1 MGARHI
7 GVGEETTWG
16 TAVTPT
22 RFYEALSESVQREKS
37 YDEIATIRSF
47 STRQIITLNDLVKGD
62 VEILANYDGI
72 GVLFKHLIGSVDT
85 TGTGPYTH
93 TFPASTGIPS
103 TDRIGLGL
111 TLEFR
116 RDGSLV
122 WTYAGAKITGMS
134 HSFGTDQAS
143 RMTFSFLAKGET
155 TGSSATT
162 PSYSTLLPMSPSHV
176 TVKFDGTALDAANCV
191 VTVENPVD
199 ETFLLGSTSLDK
211 EPDRSDV
218 MKVTA
223 SVEVLFDS
231 FTQYAKFQND
241 SDVDVAIEVTNGT
254 ESLTYNLNKCRLTQA
269 TPHMSGRER
278 LKATYEITSYY
289 DTDATENLQIV
300 LTNNDSTP

>member
-1 MGARHI
+1 MGQRHI

-22 RFYEALSESVQREKS
+22 RFYEALSESVQREKG

-103 TDRIGLGL
+103 DDRIGLGL

-162 PSYSTLLPMSPSHV
+162 PSYSTLLPMAPSQV
-176 TVKFDGTALDAANCV
+176 TVKFDGTALDAANAV
-191 VTVENPVD
+191 VTVENPLD
-199 ETFLLGSTSLDK
+199 ETFLLGATNLAK

-218 MKVTA
+218 LKVTA

-231 FTQYAKFQND
+231 FTQYQKFQD
-241 SDVDVAIEVTNGT
+241 DDDVAVEIVATNGT
-254 ESLTYNLNKCRLTQA
+254 ESLTYTMSKCRITQA
-269 TPHMSGRER
+269 TPHMAGRER

-289 DTDATENLQIV
+289 NSTATENLQIELV
-300 LTNNDSTP
+300 NNDSTP

>member
-22 RFYEALSESVQREKS
+22 RFYEALSESVQREKA

-122 WTYAGAKITGMS
+122 WTYAGAKITGLS

-155 TGSSATT
+155 TGSTATT
-162 PSYSTLLPMSPSHV
+162 PSYSTLLPMAPAQA
-176 TVKFDGTALDAANCV
+176 TVKFDGTALTAPSV
-191 VTVENPVD
+191 VLTAENPVD
-199 ETFLLGSTSLDK
+199 ETFVLGSTTLAK

-218 MKVTA
+218 IKVTA

-231 FTQYAKFQND
+231 FAQYQKFQD
-241 SDVDVAIEVTNGT
+241 DDDVDVEIVSTNGT
-254 ESLTYNLNKCRLTQA
+254 ESLTYNLNKCRITQA

-278 LKATYEITSYY
+278 LKATYEITSFYNS
-289 DTDATENLQIV
+289 DATENLQIV
-300 LTNNDSTP
+300 LVNNDSTP